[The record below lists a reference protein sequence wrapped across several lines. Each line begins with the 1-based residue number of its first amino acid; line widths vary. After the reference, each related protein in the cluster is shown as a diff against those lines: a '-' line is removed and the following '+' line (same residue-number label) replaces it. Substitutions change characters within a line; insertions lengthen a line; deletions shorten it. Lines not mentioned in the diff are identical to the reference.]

1 MLAKAPH
8 MLFRTTTAFLSN
20 AFFRASPL
28 NLTSPRVEPRQNFV
42 TNRNIHADL
51 GTKSIL
57 IPNSSLWRSLR
68 KGRVGF
74 TRTIAVSFGLMVH
87 HRNYYNFPPFQNA
100 EPSSQQSQKPVAKP
114 ESPIFHNTSTRY
126 MYTTPELLK
135 ALDVDMSHAPHKEP
149 YSLSDKAA
157 WKIVRALRV
166 LSDWYFK
173 DNYLLRA
180 TMLETIAAVPG
191 LVAGMFHHL
200 RSLRKM
206 QVDNWIKVLLDE
218 AENERMHLMTF
229 ICIKKVSVWER
240 LVILLTQGVFLYA
253 YLFFYLFFPK
263 TAHRFV
269 GYLEEEAVKTYN
281 HFLEYI
287 DKGKIK
293 NVPAPRIAKDY
304 WGLPDN
310 ATLRDIVLV
319 IRADEM
325 DHRDVNHAMS
335 DRIGQFRQ
343 RKFEY
348 GELDIRYED
357 LYGMDHVISMDPKS
371 GPNPPRTEELIQ
383 RGKEQRDKEAEA
395 KK

>member
-1 MLAKAPH
+1 MF
-8 MLFRTTTAFLSN
+8 LF
-20 AFFRASPL
+20 
-28 NLTSPRVEPRQNFV
+28 FV
-42 TNRNIHADL
+42 CFVI
-51 GTKSIL
+51 
-57 IPNSSLWRSLR
+57 
-68 KGRVGF
+68 
-74 TRTIAVSFGLMVH
+74 
-87 HRNYYNFPPFQNA
+87 FQ
-100 EPSSQQSQKPVAKP
+100 
-114 ESPIFHNTSTRY
+114 
-126 MYTTPELLK
+126 LLK
-135 ALDVDMSHAPHKEP
+135 ALDVDMKNAPHKEP

-157 WKIVRALRV
+157 FKLVRFLRV
-166 LSDWYFK
+166 ISDWYFQ

-229 ICIKKVSVWER
+229 IFIKKVTTMQK
-240 LVILLTQGVFLYA
+240 LVILLTQGVFFYA
-253 YLFFYLFFPK
+253 YLIFYLFFPK

-293 NVPAPRIAKDY
+293 NEPAPRIAKDY

-310 ATLRDIVLV
+310 ATLRDIILV

-335 DRIGQFRQ
+335 DRIGELRN

-357 LYGMDHVISMDPKS
+357 LYGMDQTISMDPKS
-371 GPNPPRTEELIQ
+371 GPNPPRTSDLIQ
-383 RGKEQRDKEAEA
+383 RGKEQEKQMSSQ
-395 KK
+395 K